1 MILVIAVA
9 KALCPHWKSGLPEAL
24 CPHWKTGLPEGT
36 AHDYYDTPSCL
47 LDVQF
52 LGWGV
57 GDGITEKDP
66 VKTGFYPCTVG
77 SSPSRD
83 LAGSVSGA
91 EASLITLKGAP

>member
-1 MILVIAVA
+1 MILVTAVA
-9 KALCPHWKSGLPEAL
+9 KALCPHWK
-24 CPHWKTGLPEGT
+24 TGLLEET
-36 AHDYYDTPSCL
+36 THDYYDTSSCL

-52 LGWGV
+52 LRWGV
-57 GDGITEKDP
+57 GDGITAKDP

>member
-1 MILVIAVA
+1 MILVTVVA
-9 KALCPHWKSGLPEAL
+9 EAL
-24 CPHWKTGLPEGT
+24 CPRWKTGLLEET
-36 AHDYYDTPSCL
+36 THDYFDTSSCL

-52 LGWGV
+52 SSSVGGV

-91 EASLITLKGAP
+91 EVSLITLKGAP